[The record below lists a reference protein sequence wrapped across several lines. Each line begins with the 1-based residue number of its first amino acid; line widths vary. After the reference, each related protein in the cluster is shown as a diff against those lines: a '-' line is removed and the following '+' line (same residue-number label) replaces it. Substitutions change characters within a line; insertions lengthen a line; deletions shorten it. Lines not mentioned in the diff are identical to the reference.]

1 MNQPFTGTSGPAAA
15 PCERGF
21 MLTPLEW
28 LGVERAFSIV
38 FGGKPVQWKMAACL
52 LKADGAVVRHAEL
65 ARVCGITE
73 ARQDGWKNV
82 RKGVE
87 RLRDLLGDRGLQD
100 VVLTHLGRGY
110 SIPAEHADVLLGDLF
125 YATSLSLPPLQSI
138 EREAA

>member
-28 LGVERAFSIV
+28 L
-38 FGGKPVQWKMAACL
+38 
-52 LKADGAVVRHAEL
+52 
-65 ARVCGITE
+65 
-73 ARQDGWKNV
+73 
-82 RKGVE
+82 GVE